1 MKTSITYG
9 LILTSLIAHSALGQ
23 TMSLDEAMRLT
34 LTANAALRAAELRVQ
49 QRQAEVRAAID
60 LPKTDVNLMIG
71 EYNSV
76 NYDNNVTIIQNLP
89 FPVTLIRQVQFA
101 RSVQYQSQAEK
112 ILMQQQMLYR
122 TKSWF
127 FRLLYLKR
135 LMAVRQEADSIFR
148 ELARAA
154 DIRYRTGEG
163 TLLEKTSAES
173 RYREAQ
179 LQLLQ
184 VQTDY
189 ATGLSQL
196 SELLNTT
203 VGEVSGDLTELTF
216 NNTDTLLL
224 DENPLWQNEKSR
236 LATARTGTALEKA
249 RLWPDLRV
257 GYFNQTLIGTQN
269 INGTDVYFGPNV
281 RFQGFEAGL
290 SIPLWFV
297 PSQQRIRVA
306 RLNEQA
312 AEATLKQTEIEVK
325 SRWYQLTQQLKTERA
340 ILDYYLQQGIPA
352 SHLLL
357 QQSQKAF
364 KTGELSYTET
374 LLNAQ
379 QALRLREDFLAAMNR
394 WNQLVIE
401 TEYFS
406 GQLYEN
412 N

>member
-1 MKTSITYG
+1 MKTAITYG
-9 LILTSLIAHSALGQ
+9 IIFTGLIAHSALGQ
-23 TMSLDEAMRLT
+23 TLSLNEAMRLT
-34 LTANAALRAAELRVQ
+34 LTANASLRAAELRVQ
-49 QRQAEVRAAID
+49 QRQAEVRAAVD

-76 NYDNNVTIIQNLP
+76 NNDNNVTIMQTLP

-101 RSVQYQSQAEK
+101 RSVQYQSQSEQM
-112 ILMQQQMLYR
+112 LMRHQMLYR
-122 TKSWF
+122 TKSLF
-127 FRLLYLKR
+127 YRLLYLKS
-135 LMAVRQEADSIFR
+135 LITVRHEADSIFR
-148 ELARAA
+148 ELARAS
-154 DIRYRTGEG
+154 DIRHRAGEG

-173 RYREAQ
+173 RHREAQ

-189 ATGLSQL
+189 ATELSRL

-203 VGEVSGDLTELTF
+203 VGEVSGDLTELAF
-216 NNTDTLLL
+216 NFTDTLLL
-224 DENPLWQNEKSR
+224 DENPVWQNENYR

-249 RLWPDLRV
+249 RLWPDLRI

-269 INGTDVYFGPNV
+269 INGTDVYFGRNT
-281 RFQGFEAGL
+281 RFQGIEAGL
-290 SIPLWFV
+290 TLPLWFV
-297 PSQQRIRVA
+297 SPQQRIRAA

-312 AEATLKQTEIEVK
+312 AKATLQQTEIEVK
-325 SRWYQLTQQLKTERA
+325 SRWHQLLQQLKTERA
-340 ILDYYLQQGIPA
+340 ILDYYHQQGIPA

-364 KTGELSYTET
+364 RTGELSYTET

-379 QALRLREDFLAAMNR
+379 QALRIREDFLAAMNR

>member
-257 GYFNQTLIGTQN
+257 GYFNQTLIGTPN

-352 SHLLL
+352 V
-357 QQSQKAF
+357 
-364 KTGELSYTET
+364 
-374 LLNAQ
+374 
-379 QALRLREDFLAAMNR
+379 AA
-394 WNQLVIE
+394 VAKS
-401 TEYFS
+401 F
-406 GQLYEN
+406 
-412 N
+412 